1 MDLDNHKKIQQKD
14 TYLIAESISNLPN
27 QLRQVLADAGL
38 IKIPGS
44 YGKVNRIVINGMGGS
59 NLGGRIVK
67 HLFSDRLTVPLEIC
81 PGYRVPGFVD
91 NKTLYLLSSYSGN
104 TEEVLA
110 AYKQAKDKGAKIM
123 AITAGGESKGK
134 LEKLMI
140 KDDIP
145 GYIFYPEY
153 NPSGQPRMGLG
164 YSIFGILFLL
174 KKAGFVAVD
183 DLEIRDIAGKMET
196 GNKRLVPTVKT
207 ENNIAKKIALELK
220 GKQPVLV
227 GSEFLLGNLH
237 AFRNQLCE
245 NSKNFA
251 VYLPLPDL
259 NHYLL
264 ESLKNPAKNTTQLAF
279 VFFNSKLY
287 HARVQRRSKL
297 TREVV
302 DKNNIKTLEYD
313 LKGKTKL
320 AQSAELLQLGSWI
333 SFYLSALNNVNAG
346 EIPWVNWFKE
356 QLK

>member
-1 MDLDNHKKIQQKD
+1 
-14 TYLIAESISNLPN
+14 
-27 QLRQVLADAGL
+27 
-38 IKIPGS
+38 
-44 YGKVNRIVINGMGGS
+44 
-59 NLGGRIVK
+59 
-67 HLFSDRLTVPLEIC
+67 
-81 PGYRVPGFVD
+81 
-91 NKTLYLLSSYSGN
+91 
-104 TEEVLA
+104 
-110 AYKQAKDKGAKIM
+110 
-123 AITAGGESKGK
+123 
-134 LEKLMI
+134 
-140 KDDIP
+140 
-145 GYIFYPEY
+145 
-153 NPSGQPRMGLG
+153 
-164 YSIFGILFLL
+164 
-174 KKAGFVAVD
+174 
-183 DLEIRDIAGKMET
+183 
-196 GNKRLVPTVKT
+196 LVPTVKT

-264 ESLKNPAKNTTQLAF
+264 ESLKNPAKNTAQLAF

-287 HARVQRRSKL
+287 HTRVQRRSKL